1 MKYCCGKYH
10 GDVQKQIEDSED
22 YCLVCKGKMQAE
34 KEQKKENKKK
44 TWVTIGKVASAV
56 LPVVLSGIGLIKNKR
71 ANNLPKKS

>member
-22 YCLVCKGKMQAE
+22 YCLVCKGKMQAK

-56 LPVVLSGIGLIKNKR
+56 LPAVLAGIGLIKNKR
-71 ANNLPKKS
+71 ESNLQPKS

>member
-10 GDVQKQIEDSED
+10 GDVQKQIADNED
-22 YCLVCKGKMQAE
+22 YCLICKGKMQAE

-56 LPVVLSGIGLIKNKR
+56 LPAVLSGIGLIKNKR